1 MKKAVAGV
9 SFRTTCGQQ
18 GGQSEHYDSDVRVY
32 EVNSTGAIEKATV
45 VKLQRANGECLGIR
59 SRRRTCKSAKSCGEL
74 TKGLEPQ
81 ISEWGNPQ
89 RVMPLN
95 SQMNQ

>member
-32 EVNSTGAIEKATV
+32 EVNSTGAIDCQKVRMITKTLFSIMQSSAYE
-45 VKLQRANGECLGIR
+45 RIR
-59 SRRRTCKSAKSCGEL
+59 
-74 TKGLEPQ
+74 
-81 ISEWGNPQ
+81 W
-89 RVMPLN
+89 
-95 SQMNQ
+95 